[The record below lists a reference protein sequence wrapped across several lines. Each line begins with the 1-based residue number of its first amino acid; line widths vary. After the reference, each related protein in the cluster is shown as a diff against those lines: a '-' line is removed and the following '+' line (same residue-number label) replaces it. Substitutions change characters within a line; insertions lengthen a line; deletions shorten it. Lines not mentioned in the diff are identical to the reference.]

1 MIHNQLSWMTG
12 GAQGSGVD
20 SAANIFAKAC
30 TYGGLHVYGKREYYS
45 NIIGEHSYF
54 QVRVAETTVRSHVDT
69 VEMLGT
75 FDAETVIRHAYEVI
89 SGGAI
94 IFDPAL
100 RDTPISKLDTIEPQ
114 VTKPLMEKL
123 RHEELPAT
131 MAGVLKMAER
141 RGVKMFPVTYDEF
154 VQALAQE
161 LGNVETSRVKKT
173 LNTLSVAV
181 SLGALE
187 YDFDMLVRALE
198 SQFKGKIKVIDMN
211 IKAAKKAYDFGRGQ
225 FAGQFP
231 WKLRKV
237 DTTEARL
244 YLTGFQAIA
253 LGKLAGGCTF
263 QTYYPITPASD
274 ESVYL
279 ESHEVFPL
287 RNGNGYDGQS
297 ENGSIVVVQTEDEV
311 AAITMATGAAL
322 AGARAA
328 TATSGPGFSLM
339 AEGTGWAGMNEVP
352 VVITLYSR
360 GGPATGLPTRHE
372 QGDLRFALHA
382 AHGEFPRLVFASGD
396 MEEAFYDAI
405 LAFNYAEQYQTP
417 VVHMVDKALANSTQ
431 TVPRFD
437 PDNVRIQRGK
447 IMSEAELA
455 LNLQHEGESGVTDG
469 RYKRFAFV
477 DDGVSPRALLGSQH
491 GLFWNTGDEHDEIG
505 HITEDPTNR
514 VMMMDK
520 RMRKLETAARE
531 IPLREKFNF
540 FGDRNAAITIVSW
553 GSTKGAILDAM
564 NVLQDEG
571 IHVNFLQVR
580 LIHPLPAAAVAEILR
595 RAQTTIGVEMNYTS
609 QLAGIVR
616 ERTGIALQHL
626 MVKYNGRPI
635 SRDEIV
641 EGVKSLVTQKT
652 TSGKVV
658 LTHGD

>member
-1 MIHNQLSWMTG
+1 MRYNQLAWMTG

-69 VEMLGT
+69 VDLLVT
-75 FDAETVIRHAYEVI
+75 FDAETVIRHGHEVAPT
-89 SGGAI
+89 GAI
-94 IFDPAL
+94 IFDPTL
-100 RDTPISKLDTIEPQ
+100 RDTPINKLDTLEPQ
-114 VTKPLMEKL
+114 VTKPLLEKL

-131 MAGVLKMAER
+131 MGGVLKMAER
-141 RGVKMFPVTYDEF
+141 RGVKMFPVTYDDF
-154 VQALAQE
+154 VTALSQE
-161 LGNVETSRVKKT
+161 LGVESSRVKKT

-181 SLGALE
+181 SLGILE
-187 YDFDMLVRALE
+187 YDFDMLGPALE
-198 SQFKGKIKVIDMN
+198 AQFKGKAKVIAMN
-211 IKAAKKAYDFGRGQ
+211 IKAAEKAYTFGRSQ
-225 FAGQFP
+225 FAAQFP
-231 WKLRKV
+231 GKLHKV
-237 DTTEARL
+237 KTTERRL

-287 RNGNGYDGQS
+287 RNGNTNGQAA
-297 ENGSIVVVQTEDEV
+297 NGSIVVVQTEDEI
-311 AAITMATGAAL
+311 AALTMAIGAAL
-322 AGARAA
+322 AGARAT
-328 TATSGPGFSLM
+328 TATSGPGFCLM

-352 VVITLYSR
+352 VVITLYTR

-382 AHGEFPRLVFASGD
+382 AHGEFPRLVLASGD
-396 MEEAFYDAI
+396 HEEAFYDAI
-405 LAFNYAEQYQTP
+405 RAFNYAEQYQTP
-417 VVHMVDKALANSTQ
+417 VVHLVDKALANSTQ
-431 TVPRFD
+431 TVAMFD
-437 PDNVRIQRGK
+437 PDKVRIHRGK
-447 IMSEAELA
+447 VLSEAELA
-455 LNLQHEGESGVTDG
+455 SLHNGG
-469 RYKRFAFV
+469 YKRFAFV
-477 DDGVSPRALLGSQH
+477 EDGVSPRSFLGSKH
-491 GLFWNTGDEHDEIG
+491 GVFWNTGDEHDEIG
-505 HITEDPTNR
+505 HITEDPSNR

-540 FGDRNAAITIVSW
+540 FGDPDAPITIISW

-564 NVLQDEG
+564 AVLQDEG
-571 IHVNFLQVR
+571 IQVNFLQAR
-580 LIHPLPAAAVAEILR
+580 LIHPLPADEITEILR
-595 RAQTTIGVEMNYTS
+595 RAKTTIGVEMNYLA
-609 QLAGIVR
+609 QFAGIVR
-616 ERTGIALQHL
+616 EHTGIALQHL
-626 MVKYNGRPI
+626 LVKYNGRPI

-641 EGVKSLVTQKT
+641 ESVKNIVTKKT
-652 TSGKVV
+652 TSRKVV